1 MLAAAGRAG
10 NLAWALREMSESN
23 ERRFAW
29 RMQLAVH
36 VLFSLLIIGFGIQ
49 TLVSVVA
56 MFVPLV
62 ELNQL
67 GTRL

>member
-1 MLAAAGRAG
+1 
-10 NLAWALREMSESN
+10 MSESN

-36 VLFSLLIIGFGIQ
+36 VLFSLLIIGFGIL
-49 TLVSVVA
+49 TMVWVVA